1 MGALIISHI
10 PGNDQPPAAILFQPQ
25 EGRRMR
31 LPLFLSIVFAA
42 AIAMP
47 FICKARDSYDRI
59 YGEGPNRL
67 YLATGSAG

>member
-1 MGALIISHI
+1 
-10 PGNDQPPAAILFQPQ
+10 
-25 EGRRMR
+25 MR